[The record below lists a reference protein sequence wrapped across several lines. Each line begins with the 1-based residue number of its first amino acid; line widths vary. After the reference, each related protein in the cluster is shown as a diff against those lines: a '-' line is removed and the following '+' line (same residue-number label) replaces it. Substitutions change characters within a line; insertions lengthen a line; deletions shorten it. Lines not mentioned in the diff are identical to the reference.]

1 MKKIILISNDK
12 LYLNQTKVFSEFND
26 TINIIEGL
34 SKKNIIYSI
43 SRNNEIQGIFRTNLK
58 INFNLNLIK

>member
-12 LYLNQTKVFSEFND
+12 LYFNQTKVFSEFND

-34 SKKNIIYSI
+34 SKKI
-43 SRNNEIQGIFRTNLK
+43 SYISYLEIMKLRDFSSRFK
-58 INFNLNLIK
+58 K

>member
-12 LYLNQTKVFSEFND
+12 LYFNQTKVFSEFND

-34 SKKNIIYSI
+34 SKKYH
-43 SRNNEIQGIFRTNLK
+43 IFH
-58 INFNLNLIK
+58 I

>member
-12 LYLNQTKVFSEFND
+12 LYFNQTKVFSEFND

-34 SKKNIIYSI
+34 SQKNFIYFI
-43 SRNNEIQGIFRTNLK
+43 SRNNMKLKEFFELKLK
-58 INFNLNLIK
+58 INSN